1 MLIGISLLIYMSGY
15 NPKGYPAMD
24 KPGILRLRH
33 HLFCFW
39 EYLNR
44 AILIIGIMILGSGI
58 VSCINKTAN
67 DQEGEKQVTAKTIEE
82 VLKDHTEE
90 LMSLP
95 GVVGIGQ
102 GLCNGKPC
110 IKVLVIEKTS
120 ELEQK
125 IPDNIEGY
133 QVMIEETGEIRALP
147 KK

>member
-1 MLIGISLLIYMSGY
+1 MEIIRKPIPINYKTGNSRLRYHLCCFWKILNSVILCIGII
-15 NPKGYPAMD
+15 
-24 KPGILRLRH
+24 
-33 HLFCFW
+33 
-39 EYLNR
+39 
-44 AILIIGIMILGSGI
+44 ILGSGI
-58 VSCINKTAN
+58 ISCINKTAN

-90 LMSLP
+90 LMSIP

-125 IPDNIEGY
+125 IPDNIESY